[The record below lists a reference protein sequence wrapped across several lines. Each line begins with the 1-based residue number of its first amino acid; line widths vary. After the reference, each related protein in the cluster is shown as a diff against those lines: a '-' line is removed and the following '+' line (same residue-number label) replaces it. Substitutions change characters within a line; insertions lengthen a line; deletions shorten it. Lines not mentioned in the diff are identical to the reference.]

1 MFAVGEFTTILSRC
15 YRIELSRLASIT
27 GKGIFVTMVIVGV
40 QGISACTAARLET
53 PVLAATESG
62 HNAPDEPELGAA
74 QECLGHENGPCAL
87 AALAS
92 LRNTA
97 VAKTSAYLELK
108 AEALALEHRQ
118 AEALTTIQSAIQAD
132 PSQPHSLITQGR
144 IYLRFD
150 NATDAIESFLKAA
163 KLEPQS
169 PDPLYFLGTTFFLLA
184 EHTQSSD
191 YYGRA
196 ERHFQLALQVSPD
209 YHRAEFMLGVIDAMQ
224 SRLDE
229 ARTHLQQAI
238 RLDPGNPYYHLH
250 YGILLKQ
257 EVDNR
262 DALIEMKTSQKLN
275 PSYALTHYELGT
287 VYQRLEDYGSA
298 KSELEEAVALNPNL
312 SVAYYH
318 LGHVYSRLG
327 LPNQS
332 RAAIEKYKLTKAL
345 QDKENLDPAASAIY
359 SQESKDSQENSS
371 P

>member
-87 AALAS
+87 AALAG

-97 VAKTSAYLELK
+97 VAKTAAYLEMK

-144 IYLRFD
+144 IYLRFG

-209 YHRAEFMLGVIDAMQ
+209 YHRAEFMLGVIDAMH

-238 RLDPGNPYYHLH
+238 RLDPGNP
-250 YGILLKQ
+250 LLSSSL
-257 EVDNR
+257 R
-262 DALIEMKTSQKLN
+262 
-275 PSYALTHYELGT
+275 H
-287 VYQRLEDYGSA
+287 SA
-298 KSELEEAVALNPNL
+298 EAR
-312 SVAYYH
+312 
-318 LGHVYSRLG
+318 G
-327 LPNQS
+327 
-332 RAAIEKYKLTKAL
+332 
-345 QDKENLDPAASAIY
+345 
-359 SQESKDSQENSS
+359 
-371 P
+371 